1 MKTFKIEVVRTY
13 TTIFEVEVPD
23 TTTKD
28 EVTFALHYEGDN
40 DLLREEIWGALGEA
54 ELEQCDTELIDH
66 KIKEVKSG
74 KQLFD
79 ELGFTSEKG

>member
-28 EVTFALHYEGDN
+28 EVTFALYYEGDN
-40 DLLREEIWGALGEA
+40 DLLREEIWDALGEA

-66 KIKEVKSG
+66 KIREI
-74 KQLFD
+74 L
-79 ELGFTSEKG
+79 

>member
-28 EVTFALHYEGDN
+28 EVTSALYYEGDN
-40 DLLREEIWGALGEA
+40 DLLREEIWDTLGEA

-66 KIKEVKSG
+66 KIKEIKSG